1 LPPALRTM
9 SSKLDYFQKKGLN
22 PADELRRLIDSLEE
36 YAPKLRSLD
45 STQARLLLRDLDKT
59 ASLFEQLE
67 TTELDLVPEQSRF
80 ATIEFFYKKNAAR
93 ILKALGGSETL
104 AEYRPS
110 PPPDRD
116 HWWWYLHE
124 LVAEQQ
130 RRLLRRIATV
140 VITILVVIV
149 GLVIAFN
156 TILAPSPEAIAR
168 LEAENESLA
177 AVEEGDYDLA
187 LAAIEKGLTVVP
199 DDASLWLIK
208 GVVQQ
213 LREEEDQAVESFD
226 QAKVN
231 LDDMATFHLGLG
243 QLYYRTGQ
251 PEKAE
256 EEARTAIELNDK
268 LSTSWLLLGQALEAQ
283 DRKFE
288 AIPAYQNAGDIAL
301 ENGESEVVV
310 LARLALSRVG
320 FGP

>member
-1 LPPALRTM
+1 M

-36 YAPKLRSLD
+36 YAPKLRSFDL
-45 STQARLLLRDLDKT
+45 TQARLLLRDLDKT

-93 ILKALGGSETL
+93 I

-187 LAAIEKGLTVVP
+187 LLAIEKGLSVVP
-199 DDASLWLIK
+199 EDASLWLIK
-208 GVVQQ
+208 GVIQQ
-213 LREEEDQAVESFD
+213 LREEEDQAAESFD

-301 ENGESEVVV
+301 ENGDSEVVV